1 MIYLGFALI
10 QSLRVEQILRTMNTF
25 VTDRRAG
32 RINMFRLI
40 RSTPEAGDCTCGY
53 KVLLDKEYTVQE
65 FVDMI
70 LFEKKKEWGYVR
82 IYNPSDFFGSTR
94 IEYKYGEIK
103 SEKFGNDILNKKVL
117 NVSASG
123 GYSRMDYVLHI

>member
-1 MIYLGFALI
+1 MISVGYALI
-10 QSLRVEQILRTMNTF
+10 QKHMIEQTLQIMSINVTVGRVGRT
-25 VTDRRAG
+25 
-32 RINMFRLI
+32 NMFRLI

-65 FVDMI
+65 FVDTI
-70 LFEKKKEWGYVR
+70 LFEKKKEWGYVI
-82 IYNPSDFFGSTR
+82 IYNPSDFFESTR